1 MEVRC
6 SESLTVLCSGRCR
19 TPPSPLQHRGSQLR
33 RSLAT
38 ALGQREPPCP
48 RLDPSQAAACSQWQ
62 VNVEVNSLPH
72 LRTLWRASPTP
83 EPPVLYVW
91 QRPKPLSQLHHFS
104 CSILL
109 PILPLSL
116 PHRVFP
122 NKLSAGEAQSQAL
135 CYGLNNCV
143 PPKLICQNPHPQCH
157 GFWRQG
163 LWEVVMLCHEGGTFM
178 MAFALTRKE
187 NLSLSLPSTMWRHL

>member
-19 TPPSPLQHRGSQLR
+19 TPPSPLQHGGSQLR

-83 EPPVLYVW
+83 EPPVL
-91 QRPKPLSQLHHFS
+91 S
-104 CSILL
+104 
-109 PILPLSL
+109 LSL

-187 NLSLSLPSTMWRHL
+187 NLSLSLPSTIWRHL